1 MEPKRFDVR
10 PARPEDYEAAAA
22 LLEESGLPLD
32 GMREHLGHAV
42 VVVTQGAI
50 VGFVA
55 VEMHEGAALL
65 RSLAVAPHHRGQR
78 LGERLAQ
85 EALRMARDCGRV
97 DVYLLTET
105 AAGFFRRF
113 GFAVEDRALAPL
125 ELRSSVEF
133 RTACPATAVLMH
145 ARLAHP

>member
-1 MEPKRFDVR
+1 MEPERFDVR

-42 VVVTQGAI
+42 VAVTQGAI

-65 RSLAVAPHHRGQR
+65 RSLAVAPRHRGQR

-85 EALRMARDCGRV
+85 EALRMARECGRE

-105 AAGFFRRF
+105 ASGFFPRF
-113 GFAVEDRALAPL
+113 GFAVEDRALAPPG
-125 ELRSSVEF
+125 LRASVEF
-133 RTACPATAVLMH
+133 QTACPRTAVLMH
-145 ARLAHP
+145 ARLGRP

>member
-1 MEPKRFDVR
+1 METGRFEVR

-22 LLEESGLPLD
+22 LLQESGLPLD
-32 GMREHLGHAV
+32 GMREHLEHAFV
-42 VVVTQGAI
+42 AITEGAI

-65 RSLAVAPHHRGQR
+65 RSLAVGPRHRGHR

-85 EALRMARDCGRV
+85 EALRLARDCGRE

-105 AAGFFRRF
+105 AAGFFPRF
-113 GFAVEDRALAPL
+113 GFAVEDRALAPP

-133 RTACPATAVLMH
+133 QTACPATAVLMH
-145 ARLAHP
+145 ARLAHA

>member
-1 MEPKRFDVR
+1 MEPERFEVR

-32 GMREHLGHAV
+32 GMREHLGHAFV
-42 VVVTQGAI
+42 AMAQGAI

-55 VEMHEGAALL
+55 VEMHEGPALL
-65 RSLAVAPHHRGQR
+65 RSLAVEPRHRGQR

-105 AAGFFRRF
+105 AAGFFPRF
-113 GFAVEDRALAPL
+113 GFAVEDRALAPPV
-125 ELRSSVEF
+125 LRSSVEF
-133 RTACPATAVLMH
+133 KTACPTTAVLMH
-145 ARLAHP
+145 ARLAHA

>member
-1 MEPKRFDVR
+1 MEPAAVEIR

-22 LLEESGLPLD
+22 LLRDSGLPLD
-32 GMREHLGHAV
+32 GMREHLQHAFV
-42 VVVTQGAI
+42 AITQGAI

-65 RSLAVAPHHRGQR
+65 RSLAVAPAQRGQR
-78 LGERLAQ
+78 LGERLAH

-105 AAGFFRRF
+105 AAGFFPRF

-125 ELRSSVEF
+125 ELRASVEF
-133 RTACPATAVLMH
+133 QTACPATAILMH
-145 ARLAHP
+145 ARLAPS